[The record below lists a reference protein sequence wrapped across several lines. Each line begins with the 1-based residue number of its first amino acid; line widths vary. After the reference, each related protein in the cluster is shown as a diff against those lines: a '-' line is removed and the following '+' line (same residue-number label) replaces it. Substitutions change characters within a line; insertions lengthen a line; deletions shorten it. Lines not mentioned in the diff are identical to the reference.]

1 MDTPAL
7 APLLV
12 LRRRVPRADLRT
24 EPGFAT
30 FADDELAH
38 RQHDMGVWFGL
49 PVGADIPMDIEVGDH
64 AGIDEL
70 ALHKVAGELDA
81 LRLIH
86 LARDREL
93 ELARKLCVYALL
105 ERLDIIPEAFAHPPL
120 IGRILGEQHF
130 VVRSEEHTS
139 ELQSLM

>member
-1 MDTPAL
+1 MSDARVDIERGKALVDMDTPAL
-7 APLLV
+7 APLLD

-30 FADDELAH
+30 FADDDLAH
-38 RQHDMGVWFGL
+38 RQHDMGVGFGL

-93 ELARKLCVYALL
+93 DLARKLCVFALP
-105 ERLDIIPEAFAHPPL
+105 ERLDILPKAF
-120 IGRILGEQHF
+120 I
-130 VVRSEEHTS
+130 SEEHPS
-139 ELQSLM
+139 ELNS

>member
-1 MDTPAL
+1 MIDARVDIERGKALVDMDTHAL
-7 APLLV
+7 APLLD
-12 LRRRVPRADLRT
+12 LRRRVPPADLRT

-30 FADDELAH
+30 FADDDLAH
-38 RQHDMGVWFGL
+38 RQHDMGVGFGL

-93 ELARKLCVYALL
+93 DLARKLFVFALL
-105 ERLDIIPEAFAHPPL
+105 ERLALIPEAFSAEERRV
-120 IGRILGEQHF
+120 GKAC
-130 VVRSEEHTS
+130 VR
-139 ELQSLM
+139 